1 MDDSNGT
8 IVSGCSN
15 RPAFSPAQPQ
25 RLVHPPV
32 LSLPRQ
38 TCCPRTRRSACKAAA
53 SEEAR
58 RYGPHF
64 VGPFAFV
71 IDLGERKSPSSASDF
86 RTTLG
91 EPLSEARTLPAEF
104 FSILLD
110 LSADRLLSLDPRG

>member
-1 MDDSNGT
+1 MLKQACLLT
-8 IVSGCSN
+8 
-15 RPAFSPAQPQ
+15 RPTSAARSPSRPEPAKTD
-25 RLVHPPV
+25 L
-32 LSLPRQ
+32 LPKNAPFRVQ
-38 TCCPRTRRSACKAAA
+38 GRSERRG
-53 SEEAR
+53 EEAR